1 MPGNA
6 ESYKHLVPPGPNLSA
21 THYYFTSNSARDNVE
36 LKIFLEPNTLLYV

>member
-6 ESYKHLVPPGPNLSA
+6 ESYKHLVPPGPNPSA
-21 THYYFTSNSARDNVE
+21 THYYLTSNSERENVD